1 MKLLSYDRAKLKLE
15 LEELH
20 TKQLKDPSNT
30 WHCAP
35 VYACIKTEVSEDLLS
50 QKFRTAQQSDRIIN
64 HQNIAADLGLKNL

>member
-15 LEELH
+15 LKELH

-35 VYACIKTEVSEDLLS
+35 VYACIKTEISEDLLS
-50 QKFRTAQQSDRIIN
+50 
-64 HQNIAADLGLKNL
+64 